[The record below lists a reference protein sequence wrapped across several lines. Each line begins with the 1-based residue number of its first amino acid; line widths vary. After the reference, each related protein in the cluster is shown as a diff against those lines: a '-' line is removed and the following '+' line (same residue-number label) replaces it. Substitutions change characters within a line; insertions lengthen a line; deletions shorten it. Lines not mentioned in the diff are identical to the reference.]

1 MELVPRQFGPMIK
14 VKMFLR
20 EIQGKSR
27 NKKKKIMTDPDCEN
41 IRNDMFEVVTNMHD
55 ALNHIKR
62 CEAVVF
68 PNLKLKSQYLQRP
81 DFSHNMRL
89 LNITKLINELLKE
102 CIKGTKEQL
111 RKFNQY
117 VTIFEKRT
125 EDIILVLKK

>member
-1 MELVPRQFGPMIK
+1 MTQASRITEEDDEDEENADEKSQEEVYSENDLELVPRQFGPMIK

-68 PNLKLKSQYLQRP
+68 PNLKLKSQYL
-81 DFSHNMRL
+81 
-89 LNITKLINELLKE
+89 
-102 CIKGTKEQL
+102 
-111 RKFNQY
+111 
-117 VTIFEKRT
+117 
-125 EDIILVLKK
+125 